1 MTLALEY
8 IHGKKI
14 LHRDLKPRNIF
25 LTRLGVIKLGDFGL
39 AKVKNFSWKQRL
51 PFP

>member
-14 LHRDLKPRNIF
+14 LHRDLKPLNIF
-25 LTRLGVIKLGDFGL
+25 LTRSGGIKLGDFGI
-39 AKVKNFSWKQRL
+39 AKV
-51 PFP
+51 